1 MNYQNEPNFNDVY
14 SRNNLPKIHYGA
26 YAINI
31 EEYKS
36 VRTHWIAL
44 YVNSN
49 NITFFDS
56 FAVEHIP
63 KEIKTFI
70 DNKNITTNIYKIQA
84 NDSIM
89 CGYFCT
95 ESIDFMV

>member
-14 SRNNLPKIHYGA
+14 SRNNLPKINYGA

-36 VRTHWIAL
+36 IGTPWIAL

-49 NITFFDS
+49 NVTYFDS
-56 FAVEHIP
+56 FAVAVCSWSVWP
-63 KEIKTFI
+63 NGWMFI
-70 DNKNITTNIYKIQA
+70 
-84 NDSIM
+84 
-89 CGYFCT
+89 
-95 ESIDFMV
+95 